1 MIRQSK
7 DGKINSMGIKL
18 IKFIEETGC
27 SIFNGNTRGNEEGEY
42 TFTGGKRCSVIDYV
56 IEDKEMKKKIKRLR
70 IENKVDMDHHP
81 VEVWIKGVKVR
92 RRVRKEKKDKERGFE

>member
-1 MIRQSK
+1 MR
-7 DGKINSMGIKL
+7 IKL

-56 IEDKEMKKKIKRLR
+56 RRQGDEEEDKE
-70 IENKVDMDHHP
+70 IED
-81 VEVWIKGVKVR
+81 
-92 RRVRKEKKDKERGFE
+92 RG